1 MRNKTNRE
9 LKEGDD
15 KYIYFIYIY
24 THMYGRSAVSMMY
37 IFNKDLTVRFAR
49 TCTYYVCIRI
59 IIYTK

>member
-24 THMYGRSAVSMMY
+24 
-37 IFNKDLTVRFAR
+37 IFIKWIF
-49 TCTYYVCIRI
+49 
-59 IIYTK
+59 